1 MVDGFGKDSLSPE
14 LHPYKYKGKVPI
26 PLLGMVD
33 DIFMISE
40 SGYKAQRL
48 NGFINAKTAI
58 KRLQFGAKKCHVMHI
73 GNNIPTH
80 KKSDFYVDEWLMTET
95 EERETN
101 TTDIEE
107 NFNGEEEIQEVENT
121 KYLGQIIS
129 TNGSNMK
136 NLENRANKGIGLV
149 NKIQTTLTNTPG
161 GKYHFELAVIMRN
174 AILISSILSCSE
186 TWYNIT
192 EVEYRKLEQTDEI
205 LMKKIFNC
213 SSQITHEVL
222 YLELGLMPARFII
235 LLRKLMYLQH
245 ILKQKSQD
253 TLLYRF
259 FKVQMDNPSKN
270 DWVTGTLQDLE
281 KVNINME
288 LFEIEQMSEEMFKN
302 ICKQKVKSLAF
313 EYLNNKLKQR
323 QSYSEVKY
331 SNLNM
336 SKYLHEDLGYT
347 FKEKQNLFQCRMNDL
362 DVKVNRKWKYDDI
375 TCRSC
380 KDQTKPETQQHVIC
394 CKSLVDRNMKITY
407 LPSYSEL
414 YSEDIEQQMYTSM
427 VLSENVRLSQV
438 PM

>member
-1 MVDGFGKDSLSPE
+1 
-14 LHPYKYKGKVPI
+14 
-26 PLLGMVD
+26 
-33 DIFMISE
+33 
-40 SGYKAQRL
+40 
-48 NGFINAKTAI
+48 
-58 KRLQFGAKKCHVMHI
+58 
-73 GNNIPTH
+73 
-80 KKSDFYVDEWLMTET
+80 
-95 EERETN
+95 
-101 TTDIEE
+101 
-107 NFNGEEEIQEVENT
+107 
-121 KYLGQIIS
+121 
-129 TNGSNMK
+129 MK
-136 NLENRANKGIGLV
+136 NIENWANKGIGLV
-149 NKIQTTLTNTPG
+149 NKIQTTLTHTPA

-174 AILISSILSCSE
+174 AVLISSILSCSE

-205 LMKKIFNC
+205 LMKKILNC

-270 DWVTGTLQDLE
+270 DRVTGTLQDLE
-281 KVNINME
+281 KVNFNME

-313 EYLNNKLKQR
+313 KYLNNKLKQR
-323 QSYSEVKY
+323 QNYSEVKY

-347 FKEKQNLFQCRMNDL
+347 VKEKQNLFQCRMNDL
-362 DVKVNRKWKYDDI
+362 DVKANRRWKYDDI